1 MLSYSL
7 PSLICTV
14 LAFVPALVLH
24 EAAHGFAAWKL
35 GDPTAKRQ
43 GRLSLNPAR
52 HIDPFG
58 TVILPLCLFAMNMPV
73 FGYAKPV
80 SYNPAYFE
88 NPRKGEMVVGLAGP
102 ASNLLQA
109 VVGAAVAAALWF
121 ALPMM
126 QLAIDNVVVRY
137 AYFVFLPT
145 YVLTNLY
152 LLFFNILPIPP
163 LDGSSVLAYLL
174 PKKHLRTYYKV
185 QRYALPIL
193 LVALI
198 LLPYVLRINP
208 VGWYLDVTA
217 GNLYGLLYAWMV

>member
-1 MLSYSL
+1 MYSYSL
-7 PSLICTV
+7 PALICTV

-24 EAAHGFAAWKL
+24 EMAHGFAAYKL
-35 GDPTAKRQ
+35 GDPTAKRK

-102 ASNLLQA
+102 AANLLQA
-109 VVGAAVAAALWF
+109 VAGAAVAAALWF
-121 ALPMM
+121 ALPMA
-126 QLAIDNVVVRY
+126 QLAANDFVYY

-145 YVLTNLY
+145 YVVTNLY

-163 LDGSSVLAYLL
+163 LDGSSVLAYFL
-174 PKKHLRTYYKV
+174 PKKYLPAYYKV

-198 LLPYVLRINP
+198 LLPYLLRVNP
-208 VGWYLDVTA
+208 VGWYLNVTA
-217 GNLYGLLYAWMV
+217 GNLFDLLYGFAR

>member
-1 MLSYSL
+1 MYSYSL
-7 PSLICTV
+7 PALICTV

-24 EAAHGFAAWKL
+24 EMAHGFAAYKL

-102 ASNLLQA
+102 AANLLQA

-121 ALPMM
+121 ALPMA
-126 QLAIDNVVVRY
+126 QLAANDFVYY

-145 YVLTNLY
+145 YVVTNLY
-152 LLFFNILPIPP
+152 LLFFHILPIPP
-163 LDGSSVLAYLL
+163 LDGSSVLAYFL
-174 PKKHLRTYYKV
+174 PKKYLPIYYKV

-198 LLPYVLRINP
+198 LLPYLLRVNP
-208 VGWYLDVTA
+208 VGWYLNVTA
-217 GNLYGLLYAWMV
+217 GNLFDLLYGFAR

>member
-1 MLSYSL
+1 MYSYSL
-7 PSLICTV
+7 PALICTV

-24 EAAHGFAAWKL
+24 EMAHGFAAYKL

-102 ASNLLQA
+102 AANLLQA
-109 VVGAAVAAALWF
+109 VAGAAVAAALWF
-121 ALPMM
+121 ALPMA
-126 QLAIDNVVVRY
+126 QLAANDFVYY

-145 YVLTNLY
+145 YVVTNLY

-163 LDGSSVLAYLL
+163 LDGSSVLAYFL
-174 PKKHLRTYYKV
+174 PKKYLPAYYKV

-198 LLPYVLRINP
+198 LLPYLLRVNP
-208 VGWYLDVTA
+208 VGWYLNVTA
-217 GNLYGLLYAWMV
+217 GNLFDLLYGFAR

>member
-1 MLSYSL
+1 MYSYSL
-7 PSLICTV
+7 PALICTV

-24 EAAHGFAAWKL
+24 EMAHGFAAYKL

-102 ASNLLQA
+102 AANLLQA

-121 ALPMM
+121 ALPMA
-126 QLAIDNVVVRY
+126 QLAANDFVYY

-145 YVLTNLY
+145 YVVTNLY

-163 LDGSSVLAYLL
+163 LDGSSVLAYFL
-174 PKKHLRTYYKV
+174 PKKYLPAYYKV

-198 LLPYVLRINP
+198 LLPYLLRVNP
-208 VGWYLDVTA
+208 VGWYLNVTA
-217 GNLYGLLYAWMV
+217 GNLFDLLYGFAR